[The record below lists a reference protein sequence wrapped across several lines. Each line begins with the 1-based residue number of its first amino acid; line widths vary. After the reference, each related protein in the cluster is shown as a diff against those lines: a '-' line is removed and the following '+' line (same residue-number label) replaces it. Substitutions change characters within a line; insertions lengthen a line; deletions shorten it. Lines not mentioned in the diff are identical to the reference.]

1 MDARRI
7 LLVAHKTALEEPLL
21 QVVRARIA
29 SGPVSFVFLV
39 PATAPLAEGLTWEE
53 SEVWSAAE
61 ARMHE
66 AVATLRT
73 LGADVEGKVGNND
86 AHDAILDELRASPY
100 NEVVVSTLPHAVSV
114 WLGLDLP
121 NRLRASTSVQVTHV
135 IFDPTRPAPEDL
147 DLTSDRPARA

>member
-21 QVVRARIA
+21 QVVLARMD

-53 SEVWSAAE
+53 SEVWSVAE
-61 ARMHE
+61 GQMRE
-66 AVATLRT
+66 AVSLLRS
-73 LGADVEGKVGNND
+73 LGAEVEGKVGHND
-86 AHDAILDELRASPY
+86 AHDAILDELRSSPFD
-100 NEVVVSTLPHAVSV
+100 EVVVSTLPHALSV

-135 IFDPTRPAPEDL
+135 IFDPTRPSPEDL